1 MKLSNWFEITVAVTL
16 LVGGLTLL
24 NAHAAERSLAQPA
37 GQGRLLARA
46 KEKLGLTDEQ
56 VAQIKTELGAEKE
69 TLKGLLARLHE
80 ARIGL
85 REAIHSA
92 GATDAS
98 VREAAAKVGAVQSD
112 LAVERLKLY
121 RRISPILTDDQREKV
136 KEFETHIDEFVDRAI
151 DRIGTRLNSNG
162 QN

>member
-1 MKLSNWFEITVAVTL
+1 VAATL
-16 LVGGLTLL
+16 LVGELTLL
-24 NAHAAERSLAQPA
+24 NAHAAERSLAQHA
-37 GQGRLLARA
+37 GQGRLLERA

-56 VAQIKTELGAEKE
+56 VAQIKMELGAEKE

-98 VREAAAKVGAVQSD
+98 VCEAAAKVCAVQSD

-121 RRISPILTDDQREKV
+121 RRISPILTDDQREQV
-136 KEFETHIDEFVDRAI
+136 NEFETRIDEFVDRAI